1 MDVVRALHWIALF
14 LAVLGPLL
22 GGPGVFNMVLL
33 TMFVLGLIAAIATY
47 DSGIKVEGLTLLLIV
62 ALAILVLPSTGGP
75 RAVVEYLNG
84 VIVLGAWYILPI
96 ALVQGWKALL
106 S

>member
-1 MDVVRALHWIALF
+1 MDVVKALHWLALF

-33 TMFVLGLIAAIATY
+33 TMFVLGLVAAIATY
-47 DSGIKVEGLTLLLIV
+47 ESGVKVEGLTLLLIV
-62 ALAILVLPSTGGP
+62 ALAMLILPSTSGP
-75 RAVVEYLNG
+75 RAIIEYLNG

-96 ALVQGWKALL
+96 ALVQGWKALI